1 MSDTPTLVV
10 LVGLPGS
17 GKSYRSNAYMS
28 DEKNKDTV
36 VYSTD
41 DYIEQ
46 VAARRNMTYSD
57 VFQDTIKEATM
68 VNDAKVADAF
78 AAGKNVAWDQTN
90 LGLKKRKQIISKAP
104 KNYRVSCVCF
114 VPPRDASEDAE
125 IAARRDARG
134 AAKFIPKHILDS
146 MKKSAV
152 MPTLEEGFDTV
163 HFVDIYGNPLPHHEV
178 VAAFERAK
186 NES

>member
-1 MSDTPTLVV
+1 MSDTPTLAV

-17 GKSYRSNAYMS
+17 GKSLRVSDCFTDKHMAY
-28 DEKNKDTV
+28 TV

-46 VAARRNMTYSD
+46 VAAGRNMTYSD

-68 VNDAKVADAF
+68 VNNTKVADAF
-78 AAGKNVAWDQTN
+78 AAGKDVVWDQTN

-104 KNYRVSCVCF
+104 KNYRVYCICI

-125 IAARRDARG
+125 IAARLAARG

-152 MPTLEEGFDTV
+152 MPTLEEGFDNL
-163 HFVDIYGNPLPHHEV
+163 HFVDIYGNLLLHHEV

-186 NES
+186 K